1 MTEIIYGLCV
11 VAWIAAGKFLA
22 CSIQNYSGAIQG
34 REACTCEESLTQ
46 LPACL
51 QS

>member
-22 CSIQNYSGAIQG
+22 CSIQNYPGAIQ
-34 REACTCEESLTQ
+34 
-46 LPACL
+46 
-51 QS
+51 